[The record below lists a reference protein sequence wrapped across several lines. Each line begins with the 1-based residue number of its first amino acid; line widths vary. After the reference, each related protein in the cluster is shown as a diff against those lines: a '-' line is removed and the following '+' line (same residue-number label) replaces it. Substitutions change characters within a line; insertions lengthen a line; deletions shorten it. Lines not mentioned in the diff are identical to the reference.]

1 MTTSTISVENT
12 QSVASQLNKSFY
24 QADQQ
29 AKLRTLQAEVDS
41 LLQQLMNLE
50 RQRLATTDQEE

>member
-1 MTTSTISVENT
+1 MTTSTISVKNT

>member
-29 AKLRTLQAEVDS
+29 AKLRSLQAEVDS
-41 LLQQLMNLE
+41 LLQQLKNLD
-50 RQRLATTDQEE
+50 RQRLATTDQ